1 MIDSTKSPMPA
12 WRRYASVVAL
22 TVLVAIAGFVI
33 WTKELH
39 HNASATASVSPPAVA
54 KTATTKPAAATTT
67 TTIPGG
73 LPVSSRNPFG

>member
-22 TVLVAIAGFVI
+22 TVLVFVAGFVI

-39 HNASATASVSPPAVA
+39 HNTSATASVSPPAVA
-54 KTATTKPAAATTT
+54 KTAAPKSVPSTTT
-67 TTIPGG
+67 TTVPGG
-73 LPVSSRNPFG
+73 LPISSRNPFG

>member
-12 WRRYASVVAL
+12 WRRYASLVAL
-22 TVLVAIAGFVI
+22 TALVFVAGFVI

-39 HNASATASVSPPAVA
+39 HHSAAPVSASPPAIARTVA
-54 KTATTKPAAATTT
+54 PKPAVATTT